1 MNIKEKHER
10 FLYPA
15 VRVFSINKQDQ
26 SVAGSGTIIYGEPD
40 PKNDEADI
48 TLVLTNHHVIENL
61 ITYKKEWDSLLKREV
76 EKEFKEFPS
85 IEVFDYVQQSKVDS
99 SNRFTGEIVAYDKNH
114 DLAILRIQSPREF
127 PYTATLIPRDEIKN
141 LKLFADVVV
150 CGCSL
155 AHEPFCNFGQI
166 TFLSEII
173 DQRKYLMT
181 NASSVFGNSGGALY
195 LAESGWLIGVPSRIT
210 GISLGFSSDI
220 ITWMGFS
227 AHPERLYEFLEEQEL
242 KFIYD
247 PSDNYYDAMKR
258 REKKEKRAR
267 LTMKAEMQEKGELG
281 GDPEEEE
288 YMPLAQGRA

>member
-1 MNIKEKHER
+1 MNVKEKHEK

-15 VRVFSINKQDQ
+15 VRIFSTDKQGN
-26 SVAGSGTIIYGEPD
+26 SAAGSGTIIYSEPD
-40 PKNDEADI
+40 PKEKDEYI
-48 TLVLTNHHVIENL
+48 TLVLTNHHVVENL
-61 ITYKKEWDSLLKREV
+61 ISYKKEWDSLLKREV
-76 EKEFKEFPS
+76 EKEFKEFPRVE
-85 IEVFDYVQQSKVDS
+85 IFDYVLQSKVDS

-114 DLAILRIQSPREF
+114 DLAVLRVQSPRKFE
-127 PYTATLIPRDEIKN
+127 YVATLIPKEEIKH
-141 LKLFADVVV
+141 LKLFTDVVV

-195 LAESGWLIGVPSRIT
+195 VEESGWLIGVPSRIT

-227 AHPERLYEFLEEQEL
+227 AHPERLYEFFGEQEL

-247 PSDNYYDAMKR
+247 PDDNYYAAMKR
-258 REKKEKRAR
+258 RERKEKRAR
-267 LTMKAEMQEKGELG
+267 MMMKSEMQEKGEIG
-281 GDPEEEE
+281 EDQDDSEEE
-288 YMPLAQGRA
+288 